1 MSHKLDEALSH
12 KSAEEQHLWALRHT
26 TEHILHQA
34 VKELYPGILLA
45 MGPATEDGFYF
56 DFDNSPENG
65 EKIIISDA
73 NFPKIEKRMREII
86 KKNLPLN
93 RQEISV
99 EEARKL
105 FSDNPYKM
113 EWVDEIEKRGEK
125 VTIYWTGEPD
135 VKGSMVDLCGGP
147 HVASTGEVKAFKL
160 LSVAGAYWHGDE
172 KNKMLTRIYGTA
184 FDSQEE
190 LDKHLAALEKAK
202 QNDHR
207 KLGAELGLFTFSDLI
222 GKGLPLWTPKG
233 ATVRRELERFVVDE
247 ELKRGY
253 LHVNTPDIALLDL
266 YRTSG
271 HYPYYKETMYAP
283 IQIDE
288 EEFMLRPMTCPHHF
302 EIYKSQPRSYKE
314 LPMRLAELAQLYRYE
329 KSGELTG
336 LMRVRTFCLA
346 DAHIIARKSQA
357 IQEIN
362 EVIDLI
368 EYVAKLWGL
377 KPGEDYR
384 FRLSLGDRADD
395 KKYYKDDAAWDFAEN
410 VLRKVL
416 QDRGSIYYEAENEAA
431 FYGPKI
437 DVQMN
442 NVHGKEESAF
452 TVQYDFVM
460 PKRFNLSFIN
470 EEGKEEEPIVVHR
483 SSIGAIERTMAFL
496 IEKFGGAFPLWLAPI
511 QAVVIPISQDQH
523 AYAAEVAAE
532 LKAANIRVENWNEA
546 ESMQKRIRRA
556 EKEKVPYMLIIGN
569 TEVTEK
575 TVSIRQRGNKDA
587 GSTTVKDLVQK
598 MRQEIS
604 DKVLAA

>member
-1 MSHKLDEALSH
+1 MSQKLDEALSQ
-12 KSAEEQHLWALRHT
+12 KSAKEQQLWAVRHT
-26 TEHILHQA
+26 AEHVLHQA
-34 VKELYPGILLA
+34 VKELYPEILLA

-56 DFDNSPENG
+56 DFDGSPKEG
-65 EKIIISDA
+65 VKVVISEA

-86 KKNLPLN
+86 KRNLPMIC
-93 RQEISV
+93 QEVSPA
-99 EEARKL
+99 EARKL
-105 FSDNPYKM
+105 FGDNPYKM

-125 VTIYWTGEPD
+125 VTIYWTGKPGE
-135 VKGSMVDLCGGP
+135 KGSMVDLCSGP
-147 HVASTGEVKAFKL
+147 HAESTGAIKAFKL

-184 FDSQEE
+184 FNSQED
-190 LDKHLAALEKAK
+190 LDAYLEQLERAK

-247 ELKRGY
+247 EIKRGY
-253 LHVNTPDIALLDL
+253 LHVNTPDLALLDL
-266 YRTSG
+266 YKTSG

-283 IQIDE
+283 IKIDD

-302 EIYKSQPRSYKE
+302 EIYKSQPHSYKE

-357 IQEIN
+357 NQEIN
-362 EVIDLI
+362 AVLDLI
-368 EYVAKLWGL
+368 EYVAGLWGL
-377 KPGEDYR
+377 KAGDDYH

-395 KKYYKDDAAWDFAEN
+395 KKYYKDDASWDFAEE

-416 QDRGSIYYEAENEAA
+416 KERQSIYVEAEQEAA

-437 DVQMN
+437 DVQMK
-442 NVHGKEESAF
+442 NVHGKEETAF

-460 PKRFNLSFIN
+460 PKRFELKYIN
-470 EEGKEEEPIVVHR
+470 EEGKEEEPIVIHR
-483 SSIGAIERTMAFL
+483 SSIGAIERIMAFL
-496 IEKFGGAFPLWLAPI
+496 IEKFGGAFPLWLAPV

-523 AYAAEVAAE
+523 EYAESLVAE

-556 EKEKVPYMLIIGN
+556 EKEKVPYMIIIGKQ
-569 TEVTEK
+569 EVEDQTIS
-575 TVSIRQRGNKDA
+575 VRQRGNKDLGLLRLSKLIEQMKKA
-587 GSTTVKDLVQK
+587 IETKA
-598 MRQEIS
+598 R
-604 DKVLAA
+604 

>member
-1 MSHKLDEALSH
+1 MSQKLDEALSQ
-12 KSAEEQHLWALRHT
+12 KSAKEQQLWAVRHT
-26 TEHILHQA
+26 AEHVLHQA
-34 VKELYPGILLA
+34 VKELYPEILLA

-56 DFDNSPENG
+56 DFDGSPKEG
-65 EKIIISDA
+65 VKVVISEA

-86 KKNLPLN
+86 KRNLPMIC
-93 RQEISV
+93 QEVSPA
-99 EEARKL
+99 EARKL
-105 FSDNPYKM
+105 FGDNPYKM

-125 VTIYWTGEPD
+125 VTIYWTGKPGE
-135 VKGSMVDLCGGP
+135 KGSMVDLCSGP
-147 HVASTGEVKAFKL
+147 HAESTGAIKAFKL

-184 FDSQEE
+184 FNSQED
-190 LDKHLAALEKAK
+190 LDAYLEQLERAK

-247 ELKRGY
+247 EIKRGY
-253 LHVNTPDIALLDL
+253 LHVNTPDLALLDL
-266 YRTSG
+266 YKTSG

-283 IQIDE
+283 IKIDD

-302 EIYKSQPRSYKE
+302 EIYKSQPHSYKE

-346 DAHIIARKSQA
+346 DAHIIALRSQA
-357 IQEIN
+357 NQEIN
-362 EVIDLI
+362 AVLDLI
-368 EYVAKLWGL
+368 EYVAGLWGL
-377 KPGEDYR
+377 KAGDDYH

-395 KKYYKDDAAWDFAEN
+395 KKYYKDDASWDFAEE

-416 QDRGSIYYEAENEAA
+416 KERQSIYVEAEQEAA

-437 DVQMN
+437 DVQMK
-442 NVHGKEESAF
+442 NVHGKEETAF

-460 PKRFNLSFIN
+460 PKRFELKYIN
-470 EEGKEEEPIVVHR
+470 EEGKEEEPIVIHR
-483 SSIGAIERTMAFL
+483 SSIGAIERIMAFL
-496 IEKFGGAFPLWLAPI
+496 IEKFGGAFPLWLAPV

-523 AYAAEVAAE
+523 EYAESLVAE

-556 EKEKVPYMLIIGN
+556 EKEKVPYMIIIGKQ
-569 TEVTEK
+569 EVEDQTIS
-575 TVSIRQRGNKDA
+575 VRQRGNKDL
-587 GSTTVKDLVQK
+587 GLLRLSKLIEQMK
-598 MRQEIS
+598 KEIET
-604 DKVLAA
+604 KAR

>member
-1 MSHKLDEALSH
+1 MSQKLDEALSQ
-12 KSAEEQHLWALRHT
+12 KSAKEQQLWAVRHT
-26 TEHILHQA
+26 AEHVLHQA
-34 VKELYPGILLA
+34 VKELYPEILLA

-56 DFDNSPENG
+56 DFDGSPKEG
-65 EKIIISDA
+65 VKVVISEA

-86 KKNLPLN
+86 KRNLPMIC
-93 RQEISV
+93 QEVSPA
-99 EEARKL
+99 EARKL
-105 FSDNPYKM
+105 FGDNPYKM

-125 VTIYWTGEPD
+125 VTIYWTGKPGE
-135 VKGSMVDLCGGP
+135 KGSMVDLCSGP
-147 HVASTGEVKAFKL
+147 HAESTGAIKAFKL

-184 FDSQEE
+184 FNSQEE
-190 LDKHLAALEKAK
+190 LDAYLEQLERAK

-247 ELKRGY
+247 EIKRGY
-253 LHVNTPDIALLDL
+253 LHVNTPDLALLDL
-266 YRTSG
+266 YKTSG

-283 IQIDE
+283 IKIDD

-302 EIYKSQPRSYKE
+302 EIYKSQPHSYKE

-357 IQEIN
+357 NQEIN
-362 EVIDLI
+362 AVLDLI
-368 EYVAKLWGL
+368 EYVAGLWGL
-377 KPGEDYR
+377 KAGDDYH

-395 KKYYKDDAAWDFAEN
+395 KKYYKDDASWDFAEE

-416 QDRGSIYYEAENEAA
+416 KERQSIYVEAEQEAA

-437 DVQMN
+437 DVQMK
-442 NVHGKEESAF
+442 NVHGKEETAF

-460 PKRFNLSFIN
+460 PKRFELKYIN
-470 EEGKEEEPIVVHR
+470 EEGKEEEPIVIHR
-483 SSIGAIERTMAFL
+483 SSIGAIERIMAFL
-496 IEKFGGAFPLWLAPI
+496 IEKFGGAFPLWLAPV

-523 AYAAEVAAE
+523 EYAESLVAE

-556 EKEKVPYMLIIGN
+556 EKEKVPYMIIIGKQ
-569 TEVTEK
+569 EVEDQTIS
-575 TVSIRQRGNKDA
+575 VRQRGNKDL
-587 GSTTVKDLVQK
+587 GLLRLSKLIEQMK
-598 MRQEIS
+598 KEIET
-604 DKVLAA
+604 KAR